1 MSERNES
8 TDQTR
13 QRLEKLRALQQQGA
27 DPFVHRRYERTH
39 LARQIHDEFDA
50 LDGREVRIAGR
61 LKEFRTHG
69 RICFVDLV
77 DGSGS
82 VQILAKPQD
91 LGEDAFRCFLDLDR
105 GDIVGVRGQVL
116 RTRTGEDTVAVGEFV
131 LLAKALRP
139 PPREWFGL
147 RDVEQRYRQRYV
159 DLIAN
164 PEVRTLFEKRT
175 AIIKA
180 ARTLLDGRG
189 FLEVETPSMHAIPGG
204 ARARPFITHHN
215 ALDIDLYMRIALEL
229 HLKRLIVGGVE
240 RVYEIGRVYR
250 NEGLSRKH
258 NPEFTLLEAYQAYAD
273 YTDMMELTEAL
284 VNALAEAVCGGPRFA
299 FRGRELDV
307 TAPWPRIALLDAIR
321 DATGVDFE
329 GVETAEEARQLTA
342 GLRVEGLEDKPLAEI
357 VDAVFDHYVVPEL
370 FAPALVVDYP
380 TAISPLAKR
389 KPGAPHL
396 TERFEPFLGGMEV
409 GNAFSELND
418 PLDQQCRFEQQ
429 AALLARGEEE
439 AHRMDEDFIRALE
452 YGMPPTGGLGLA
464 IDRVTMVLTD
474 AANLREVILFPLLR
488 PEGGE

>member
-1 MSERNES
+1 MTQDDT
-8 TDQTR
+8 TDQV
-13 QRLEKLRALQQQGA
+13 QRRLAKLRALQEQGH
-27 DPFVHRRYERTH
+27 DPFAIRRFDRTH
-39 LARQIHDEFDA
+39 LAQQVHERFDA
-50 LDGREVRIAGR
+50 LCGQEVRIAGR
-61 LKEFRTHG
+61 LKEFRSHG
-69 RICFVDLV
+69 QICFADLL

-82 VQILAKPQD
+82 IQTLARRD
-91 LGEDAFRCFLDLDR
+91 ALGEADYARFLDLDR
-105 GDIVGVRGQVL
+105 GDIIGVRGEVL
-116 RTRTGEDTVAVGEFV
+116 RTRTGEDTVAIAEFV

-147 RDVEQRYRQRYV
+147 RDVEQRYRQRWV

-164 PEVRTLFEKRT
+164 PEVRTIFETRT
-175 AIIKA
+175 ALIKA
-180 ARTLLDGRG
+180 ARALLDERG

-215 ALDIDLYMRIALEL
+215 ALDIDLYLRIALEL
-229 HLKRLIVGGVE
+229 HLKRLIVGGIE

-273 YTDMMELTEAL
+273 YHDMMELAEAL
-284 VNALAEAVCGGPRFA
+284 VNAMAQAACGGPRFT

-307 TAPWPRIALLDAIR
+307 TPPWPRIALLQAIQ
-321 DATGVDFE
+321 DATGVDFA
-329 GVETAEEARQLTA
+329 GVETAEDGRKLAA
-342 GLRVEGLEDKPLAEI
+342 GLRLEGLGEKSLAEI
-357 VDAVFDHYVVPEL
+357 VDAVFDQYVVPEL
-370 FAPALVVDYP
+370 FAPTFVLDYP

-396 TERFEPFLGGMEV
+396 TERFEPFIGGMEV

-418 PLDQQCRFEQQ
+418 PLDQRRRFEQQ
-429 AALLARGEEE
+429 AQLLARGEEE

-464 IDRVTMVLTD
+464 IDRMTMVLTD

-488 PEGGE
+488 PEGGD